1 MIDFLQESLAA
12 ELIGLHMVANQ
23 THVVGQLK
31 AKYFLQSEV
40 DPQ

>member
-12 ELIGLHMVANQ
+12 ELIGFNVVANE